1 MNTNSDE
8 YKPHRNLIT
17 FRRLDNTEYTSD
29 YSSLRDNQSVNDTQ
43 SRIKY
48 EKQKEKIC
56 SLKRQIQ
63 NASTQQDI
71 NALKNSIYE
80 ELNAINNTILSLTEQ
95 NRMIEE
101 ENYDLKENID
111 KKDNVIEEFQEIA
124 KVSNEKFQKLSTIND
139 NLKSDLEN
147 ANVSIRNNA
156 KLKNENAELLQ
167 SLNEIKEQLN
177 SIEENYNK
185 TMHSNQVEISSL
197 NNEVLQ
203 LKEKNEC
210 LTKQSQNTEND
221 IQNEKAMLNEQ
232 IQCLLKEKE
241 QLMREKEETH
251 KEIIG
256 YQQAYYMNNNNSEM
270 NRIRVKRHRE
280 EDMISLFN
288 KKEEG
293 YIRTITQLQNTIA
306 QREKEIES
314 IKDQMLRAVHDL
326 KLENE
331 KLRYYID
338 LILKRKPT
346 PKKEND
352 YIC

>member
-8 YKPHRNLIT
+8 YMPYKNLIT

-29 YSSLRDNQSVNDTQ
+29 YSSLRDNHSVNDTQ

-48 EKQKEKIC
+48 ERQKEKIF

-63 NASTQQDI
+63 NATTQQDI
-71 NALKNSIYE
+71 NSLKNSIYD

-101 ENYDLKENID
+101 ENFDLKENIN
-111 KKDNVIEEFQEIA
+111 KKDSVIEEFQEIA
-124 KVSNEKFQKLSTIND
+124 KVSNEKFQKMSTIND
-139 NLKSDLEN
+139 SLKSDLEN
-147 ANVSIRNNA
+147 AYVSIRNNA
-156 KLKNENAELLQ
+156 KLKKENA
-167 SLNEIKEQLN
+167 EIKEQLN
-177 SIEENYNK
+177 LIEENYNK
-185 TMHSNQVEISSL
+185 TMNSNQVEISSL
-197 NNEVLQ
+197 TNEVSQ

-221 IQNEKAMLNEQ
+221 IRNEKAILNEQ

-256 YQQAYYMNNNNSEM
+256 YQQAYCIDNNSEM
-270 NRIRVKRHRE
+270 NRIRIKRHRE
-280 EDMISLFN
+280 EDMISLF
-288 KKEEG
+288 KQKEGE
-293 YIRTITQLQNTIA
+293 YIRTITQLQNTIN
-306 QREKEIES
+306 QREKEVES
-314 IKDQMLRAVHDL
+314 IKDQMLRAIHDL

-338 LILKRKPT
+338 LILKKKPI

>member
-8 YKPHRNLIT
+8 YKPHKNLIT
-17 FRRLDNTEYTSD
+17 FRRLDDTEFTSN
-29 YSSLRDNQSVNDTQ
+29 YSTGIDNQSINDCH

-48 EKQKEKIC
+48 EKQKETIL

-63 NASTQQDI
+63 NASSQKDI
-71 NALKNSIYE
+71 NALKNSIYD
-80 ELNAINNTILSLTEQ
+80 ELNAINNTILTLSEQ

-101 ENYDLKENID
+101 ENLELKENIN
-111 KKDNVIEEFQEIA
+111 KKDNVIEEFQQIA
-124 KVSNEKFQKLSTIND
+124 KVSNEKFQKMSSIND
-139 NLKSDLEN
+139 SLKSDLEN
-147 ANVSIRNNA
+147 AYATIRNNV
-156 KLKNENAELLQ
+156 KLKKENTELLG

-185 TMHSNQVEISSL
+185 SMLSNQKEIDSL
-197 NNEVLQ
+197 NKEVSQ
-203 LKEKNEC
+203 LTEKNEC
-210 LTKQSQNTEND
+210 LKRQSQNRALD

-256 YQQAYYMNNNNSEM
+256 YQQTYYLDENNNEH

-280 EDMISLFN
+280 EDMIAVFN
-288 KKEEG
+288 KKEGE
-293 YIRTITQLQNTIA
+293 YIRTITELQNTIN
-306 QREKEIES
+306 QREKEVEY
-314 IKDQMLRAVHDL
+314 IKDQMLRAIHDL

-331 KLRYYID
+331 KLRYHID
-338 LILKRKPT
+338 LILKKKPN
-346 PKKEND
+346 PRKEND

>member
-8 YKPHRNLIT
+8 YMPYKNLIT

-29 YSSLRDNQSVNDTQ
+29 YSSLRDNHSVNDTQ

-48 EKQKEKIC
+48 ERQKEKIF

-63 NASTQQDI
+63 NATTQQDI
-71 NALKNSIYE
+71 NSLKNSIYD

-101 ENYDLKENID
+101 ENFDLKENIN
-111 KKDNVIEEFQEIA
+111 KKDSVIEEFQEIA
-124 KVSNEKFQKLSTIND
+124 KVSNEKFQKMSTIND
-139 NLKSDLEN
+139 SLKSDLEN
-147 ANVSIRNNA
+147 AYVSIRNNA
-156 KLKNENAELLQ
+156 KLKKENAELLE

-177 SIEENYNK
+177 LIEENYNK
-185 TMHSNQVEISSL
+185 TMNSNQVEISSL
-197 NNEVLQ
+197 TNEVSQ

-221 IQNEKAMLNEQ
+221 IRNEKAILNEQ

-256 YQQAYYMNNNNSEM
+256 YQQAYCIDNNSEM
-270 NRIRVKRHRE
+270 NRIRIKRHRE
-280 EDMISLFN
+280 EDMISLF
-288 KKEEG
+288 KQKEGE
-293 YIRTITQLQNTIA
+293 YIRTITQLQNTIN
-306 QREKEIES
+306 QREKEVES
-314 IKDQMLRAVHDL
+314 IKEQMLRAIHDL

-331 KLRYYID
+331 KLKYYID
-338 LILKRKPT
+338 LILKKKPI

>member
-71 NALKNSIYE
+71 NSLKNSIYE

-124 KVSNEKFQKLSTIND
+124 KVSNEKFQKLSTI
-139 NLKSDLEN
+139 K
-147 ANVSIRNNA
+147 IR
-156 KLKNENAELLQ
+156 
-167 SLNEIKEQLN
+167 
-177 SIEENYNK
+177 
-185 TMHSNQVEISSL
+185 
-197 NNEVLQ
+197 
-203 LKEKNEC
+203 
-210 LTKQSQNTEND
+210 
-221 IQNEKAMLNEQ
+221 
-232 IQCLLKEKE
+232 
-241 QLMREKEETH
+241 
-251 KEIIG
+251 
-256 YQQAYYMNNNNSEM
+256 
-270 NRIRVKRHRE
+270 
-280 EDMISLFN
+280 F
-288 KKEEG
+288 
-293 YIRTITQLQNTIA
+293 
-306 QREKEIES
+306 
-314 IKDQMLRAVHDL
+314 
-326 KLENE
+326 
-331 KLRYYID
+331 
-338 LILKRKPT
+338 RK
-346 PKKEND
+346 
-352 YIC
+352 C

>member
-29 YSSLRDNQSVNDTQ
+29 YSSLKDNQSVNDTQ

-48 EKQKEKIC
+48 EKQKEKIF

-71 NALKNSIYE
+71 NSLKNSIYE

-101 ENYDLKENID
+101 ENFDLKENIN
-111 KKDNVIEEFQEIA
+111 KKDNVISEFQEIA

-139 NLKSDLEN
+139 TLKSDLEN

-177 SIEENYNK
+177 SIEDNYNK

-197 NNEVLQ
+197 TNEVSQ

-210 LTKQSQNTEND
+210 LTKHSQNTEND

-232 IQCLLKEKE
+232 IQCLLKEKD

-306 QREKEIES
+306 QREKEVES

-346 PKKEND
+346 PQKEND